1 MIRCCTFSAQETWR
15 RLSTVVLVH
24 NSQSPNRGAG
34 LRAFAQL
41 NTMSLCAAPRLYR
54 RAHRALRIW
63 AHKMS
68 LQTSGAPAGDCE
80 CPCDGTEGWP
90 WRWTQS
96 HSSAIRGVA
105 PIQAQIPTEIQRPSC
120 CGRQT
125 YTRPDTNAPLLLL
138 EKKVVLCTSLR
149 MHRDTSGLSVC
160 LKERNGQDYHAVV
173 PAQVLITYHT
183 FRLNTRC

>member
-34 LRAFAQL
+34 LRAFARL

-120 CGRQT
+120 CGKAGYQRSIIALGEKGGSM
-125 YTRPDTNAPLLLL
+125 YLPLHAPGHKWTQCVFKRAKWSRLPRCCASTGFNHISHISS
-138 EKKVVLCTSLR
+138 K
-149 MHRDTSGLSVC
+149 H
-160 LKERNGQDYHAVV
+160 
-173 PAQVLITYHT
+173 QVLV
-183 FRLNTRC
+183 RGL